1 MTGERVESGADLEL
15 AVESI
20 ATGGAGVARLPDG
33 RAVFVHRTAP
43 GDRIRA
49 RLTTEKKRWARARL
63 IQVLEPGPF
72 RREAPCPHYER
83 CGGCTLEHLEYHA
96 QLQAKGRIV
105 TDALTRIGGL
115 QLLPDLEL
123 HPAPR
128 EFRYRNRVS
137 FTLRRLGGERVVAGF
152 HELDRPDRIL
162 DLDGRCL
169 LPEEP
174 VARAWDGLREAWGP
188 GAKHLPGGRELR
200 LTLRGT
206 DQGEVILVVEGGEG
220 DGDPG
225 ALLDRV
231 TELRAIWAD
240 GPHGFRLLA
249 GSSEVEEIWY
259 GEPVSVRPGAFLQV
273 NRDAAT
279 HLHDLVLREVGVPRG
294 RRIGDAYCGSG
305 VYGRR
310 LARHGG
316 LAVGIEADPEAVE
329 ASRARPVEGFS
340 LMEGLV
346 ENRLGEALPADLL
359 ILNPPRAG
367 VAGEVMELLAGDEAG
382 PARIV
387 YVSCDPATLARDIE
401 RLGRGYRATRLQ
413 VVDLFAQ
420 TAHVETVL
428 TLDRVPGAVVER
440 RPDRVHQGGDPGE
453 AR

>member
-1 MTGERVESGADLEL
+1 MTGESVESGADLEL

-20 ATGGAGVARLPDG
+20 AAGGAGVARLPDG

-63 IQVLEPGPF
+63 IQLLEPGPF

-115 QLLPDLEL
+115 ETLPRLEL

-128 EFRYRNRVS
+128 EIRYRNRVS
-137 FTLRRLGGERVVAGF
+137 FTLRRPDGERVVAGF

-162 DLDGRCL
+162 DVDGRCL

-174 VARAWDGLREAWGP
+174 VARAWDALREAWGP
-188 GAKHLPGGRELR
+188 GARNLPAGRELR

-206 DQGEVILVVEGGEG
+206 DRGEVILAVEGGEG

-231 TELRAIWAD
+231 PELRAVWAE
-240 GPHGFRLLA
+240 GPEGFRLLA
-249 GSSEVEEIWY
+249 GESEVEETWY
-259 GEPVSVRPGAFLQV
+259 GEPFSVRPGAFLQV

-279 HLHDLVLREVGVPRG
+279 HLHDLVLREAGVPRG
-294 RRIGDAYCGSG
+294 RRIVDAYCGIG

-316 LAVGIEADPEAVE
+316 VAVGIEADPQAVE
-329 ASRARPVEGFS
+329 ASRARPVEGFT
-340 LMEGLV
+340 LLEGRV
-346 ENRLGEALPADLL
+346 ENRLAQVLPADLL

-367 VAGEVMELLAGDEAG
+367 VAQEVMELLAGDEAG

-387 YVSCDPATLARDIE
+387 YVSCDPATLARDVE
-401 RLGRGYRATRLQ
+401 RLGQGYRITRLQ
-413 VVDLFAQ
+413 VVDLFPQ

-428 TLDRVPGAVVER
+428 TLDRVPGPVADRAPER
-440 RPDRVHQGGDPGE
+440 ERKGGYPEE